1 MTPIV
6 PRLLFFSFF
15 FVLYF
20 LYSLYLLMCMGPLW
34 ANACYKRCFFNGKK
48 EDKLNTFPAARP
60 RRTMPSFRPDTCD
73 VAPLLDAKIFIFAN
87 GFRRLISVLVHF
99 SPVRYNHWYHSD
111 AHTATSTSPGA
122 AQRRKYRRKVDD
134 FKRRHSSNW
143 PPASFSF
150 GEHDRHASQFNRRKS
165 KKETS
170 KQTKTTKQTPRNKTK
185 PRIRKKKIWFQK

>member
-1 MTPIV
+1 
-6 PRLLFFSFF
+6 
-15 FVLYF
+15 
-20 LYSLYLLMCMGPLW
+20 MGPLW

-48 EDKLNTFPAARP
+48 ENKLNTFPAARP

-99 SPVRYNHWYHSD
+99 SPVRYNHWYHGD
-111 AHTATSTSPGA
+111 AHTATSTSTGA

-170 KQTKTTKQTPRNKTK
+170 RQTKTTKQTPRNKTK
-185 PRIRKKKIWFQK
+185 PKRRKKKFYFKNNFPFFRSLKFTDSKKKKK